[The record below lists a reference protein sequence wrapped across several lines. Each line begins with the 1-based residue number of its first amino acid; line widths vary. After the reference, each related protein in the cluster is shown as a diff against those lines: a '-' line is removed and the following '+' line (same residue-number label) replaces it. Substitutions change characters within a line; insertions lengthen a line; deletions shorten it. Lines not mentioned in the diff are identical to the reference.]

1 MNAASKCASSLVI
14 YTLLA
19 ILNIVLLCN
28 TNTMI
33 VEATGCTEAAPCL
46 LTQGISQKVLTPK
59 NTARYYKFSVTDSDV
74 NNAQYK
80 EISVVLTKLSGQAE
94 AYVTQIPPLP
104 QPRVWSTVTS
114 GSEVISLVKE
124 CNNLLGCHRVT
135 AGDYL
140 VKVQSSASTDSIT
153 RLVYSWNTV
162 PIQIAIED
170 PQIDDV
176 EYHAYEYFVV
186 KPSTFGND
194 YRSIKALNIIKTSI
208 SGSSYIAIAY
218 NVNED
223 IPKCTKPTMALRGST
238 GCAVQHKYARD
249 ASILI
254 GEGDGTTTTFDP
266 TKNIYIG
273 VYGASSPESMY
284 TILVTRDNG
293 NVTLVDGMPQIGEVQ
308 KNARHFYRLETEG
321 MYMSAIYRIIYF
333 QHFFFFLTTWLYT
346 YMDYRNTS

>member
-1 MNAASKCASSLVI
+1 MTQRYNNMSAINKCASSLVI

-19 ILNIVLLCN
+19 ILNIVSLCN
-28 TNTMI
+28 TNMMI
-33 VEATGCTEAAPCL
+33 VQATECTKAEPCA
-46 LTQGISQKVLTPK
+46 LTQGISKKVITPK
-59 NTARYYKFSVTDSDV
+59 NKVQYYKFSVTDVDMA
-74 NNAQYK
+74 NTEYK

-94 AYVTQIPPLP
+94 AYVTQTSPPP
-104 QPRVWSTVTS
+104 PPHHPRAWSTVTS
-114 GSEVISLVKE
+114 GSEVINIVKN
-124 CNNLLGCHRVT
+124 CNNFLGCQSVKT
-135 AGDYL
+135 GDYL

-162 PIQIAIED
+162 PLQLAIED
-170 PQIDDV
+170 PQVDDV

-194 YRSIKALNIIKTSI
+194 YQSIKALNIIKTSL
-208 SGSSYIAIAY
+208 SGSSWVTIAY
-218 NVNED
+218 NVNEN
-223 IPKCTKPTMALRGST
+223 KLTCKKPTMALRTSAD
-238 GCAVQHKYARD
+238 CAVKRKYSRD
-249 ASILI
+249 ASILV
-254 GEGDGTTTTFDP
+254 GEGDGTGIKFEP

-321 MYMSAIYRIIYF
+321 MYIY
-333 QHFFFFLTTWLYT
+333 
-346 YMDYRNTS
+346 DS